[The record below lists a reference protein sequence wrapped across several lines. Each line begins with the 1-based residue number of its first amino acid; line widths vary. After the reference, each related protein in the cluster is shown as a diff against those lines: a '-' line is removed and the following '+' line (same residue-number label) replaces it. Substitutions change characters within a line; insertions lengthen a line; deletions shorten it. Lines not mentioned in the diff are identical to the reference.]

1 MEKIVS
7 LKDDVSF
14 KYLFLNETVRLHFIS
29 DVIGISPE
37 KVHSVRL
44 ANTFLW
50 RRYFREKQ
58 GILDVLIEM
67 NNASKINIELQIR
80 ALSYWDRRSLFYLAK
95 LFTEGLLRGEHYERL
110 KRCICISILDFNL
123 DDRPEYHKV
132 YRFRDEAGYEF
143 SDMLEIHVI
152 ELGKTVS
159 GVGRMDEWIRL
170 FNAQTEEELDML
182 RTNTKNP
189 GIIEAI
195 REVRTM
201 RLGKTF
207 RLLHD
212 AHMKQIRD
220 RNARDDYV
228 RKEGRAEGIK
238 EGRAKGLEEG
248 LKAGHEKGLKEGHT
262 TGLAMGEDKMNRLV
276 LSLIQAGRQEDIEKV
291 ARDKEY
297 RDYLYKEYGIE

>member
-1 MEKIVS
+1 MIDFTLNILLQNRRYWMGKFVS

-14 KYLFLNETVRLHFIS
+14 KYLFLNEKVQLHFIS
-29 DVIGISPE
+29 DILGIPPE
-37 KVHSVRL
+37 EIHSVWL

-58 GILDVLIEM
+58 GILDVLIEL
-67 NNASKINIELQIR
+67 NNTSKINIELQIK
-80 ALSYWDRRSLFYLAK
+80 ALSHWDRRSLFYLAK
-95 LFTEGLLRGEHYERL
+95 LFTEGPLRGEHYERL
-110 KRCICISILDFNL
+110 KRCVCISILDFNL
-123 DDRPEYHKV
+123 DERLEYHKI

-152 ELGKTVS
+152 ELSKTVS
-159 GVGRMDEWIRL
+159 GTGRMDEWIRL

-189 GIIEAI
+189 GIIEAV

-201 RLGKTF
+201 RLGKMF

-228 RKEGRAEGIK
+228 RME
-238 EGRAKGLEEG
+238 
-248 LKAGHEKGLKEGHT
+248 GLKEGHAE
-262 TGLAMGEDKMNRLV
+262 GLASG
-276 LSLIQAGRQEDIEKV
+276 
-291 ARDKEY
+291 
-297 RDYLYKEYGIE
+297 

>member
-1 MEKIVS
+1 
-7 LKDDVSF
+7 
-14 KYLFLNETVRLHFIS
+14 
-29 DVIGISPE
+29 
-37 KVHSVRL
+37 
-44 ANTFLW
+44 
-50 RRYFREKQ
+50 
-58 GILDVLIEM
+58 
-67 NNASKINIELQIR
+67 
-80 ALSYWDRRSLFYLAK
+80 
-95 LFTEGLLRGEHYERL
+95 
-110 KRCICISILDFNL
+110 
-123 DDRPEYHKV
+123 
-132 YRFRDEAGYEF
+132 
-143 SDMLEIHVI
+143 
-152 ELGKTVS
+152 
-159 GVGRMDEWIRL
+159 
-170 FNAQTEEELDML
+170 ML